1 MRFMYMSWPIIGPNA
16 LTCQKS
22 HWIASDLSAA
32 SAVGSKDEGCFSQRY
47 SMMAPLS
54 NTATGLLGVAKSTR
68 VGVRPLGFSLTY
80 SGAFC

>member
-1 MRFMYMSWPIIGPNA
+1 MEKASFSIGTPAPPCAMRFMYMSWPIIGPNA

-54 NTATGLLGVAKSTR
+54 NTAVPSA
-68 VGVRPLGFSLTY
+68 
-80 SGAFC
+80 A